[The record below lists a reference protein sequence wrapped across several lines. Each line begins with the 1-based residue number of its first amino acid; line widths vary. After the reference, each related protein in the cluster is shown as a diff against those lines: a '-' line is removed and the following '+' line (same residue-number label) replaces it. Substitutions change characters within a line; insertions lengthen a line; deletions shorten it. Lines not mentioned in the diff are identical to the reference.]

1 LDSKNPSLIDQHVGR
16 RIRVRRRELGVTQ
29 EVLAEKLS
37 ITFQQV
43 QKYELGTNRVSAG
56 RLFEL
61 ARALETTIVYFFD
74 GAQTAGRAVSRG
86 VAEEGARFSG
96 QADAEAADLVI
107 AFQSIKDPELRKSIL
122 AMVKK
127 QAQASAS
134 PTTKKSKSSRR

>member
-16 RIRVRRRELGVTQ
+16 RIRWRRRELRVTQ
-29 EVLAEKLS
+29 EALAEKLS

-61 ARALETTIVYFFD
+61 ANALETTIAYFFE
-74 GAQTAGRAVSRG
+74 GAQTVGRAVSRG
-86 VAEEGARFSG
+86 MAEEGAEFSG
-96 QADAEAADLVI
+96 LIDAEAVDLVI
-107 AFQSIKDPELRKSIL
+107 AFQSIKDPALRKSIL

-127 QAQASAS
+127 QAQVFDPPA
-134 PTTKKSKSSRR
+134 PKKSKPNRR

>member
-1 LDSKNPSLIDQHVGR
+1 
-16 RIRVRRRELGVTQ
+16 VTQ

-43 QKYELGTNRVSAG
+43 QKYELGTNRISAG

-61 ARALETTIVYFFD
+61 ARALETTIVYFFE

-86 VAEEGARFSG
+86 VAEEGAEFSG
-96 QADAEAADLVI
+96 FVDAEAADLVT

-134 PTTKKSKSSRR
+134 PSVKKSKSKRR